1 MPIIEKCI
9 EKINIFQCGIE
20 KNVSLTLLSERILI
34 FHQGKI
40 SNEIIDYSI
49 TPTLTF
55 YYYRFTEY

>member
-1 MPIIEKCI
+1 MPIIEKFI
-9 EKINIFQCGIE
+9 KKINIFQCGVE

-34 FHQGKI
+34 FHQEKI